1 MSGRRFDTRKH
12 DAAYWEARL
21 DGLGGELSKP
31 ALAIARQRLRQWCA
45 LNGGLTEAEL
55 RGYLDDVQNVIS
67 QAGIRQG
74 LIRRPRRRA
83 GADDDSPPPA
93 RPRPRLRLIK

>member
-1 MSGRRFDTRKH
+1 MSGHRFDTRKH

-21 DGLGGELSKP
+21 DELAGELSKP

-55 RGYLDDVQNVIS
+55 RGHLDDVQNVIT

-74 LIRRPRRRA
+74 QIRRPLPRA
-83 GADDDSPPPA
+83 GADDDSRPPP